1 MNGKDD
7 HTIEDELLAKA
18 ARLPTSVSP
27 ERDLWPDIE
36 RAVSAPAAPQ
46 RSAWNSVWAQAAVVL
61 LLIGGSSGITYLSM
75 SGDDAT
81 VPGVAETP
89 QLVFEPVSASFG
101 SQYTLGPDYV
111 DARRV
116 LTGNIDAKLDS
127 LSPEARAEIVTNMQT
142 IRQAIQDINIAL
154 AEEPDSVLLQEL
166 LLETYRNELSLMIHV
181 DSITRDAMYR
191 GDI

>member
-7 HTIEDELLAKA
+7 YTIEDELLAKA

-27 ERDLWPDIE
+27 ERDLWPEIE
-36 RAVSAPAAPQ
+36 RAVSAPAVPQ

-116 LTGNIDAKLDS
+116 LTGNLDAKLDS
-127 LSPEARAEIVTNMQT
+127 LSPEAREEIVTNMQT